1 MGCEFET
8 EGAWYAAGS
17 GGCAERS
24 RTLEWGRGRYEAAF
38 GIIAA
43 MRIPQDNAICCLLR
57 PVLTSH
63 HFTISPLLAA
73 AAGAAASSRFLER
86 LLRKLETSEEPSEIT

>member
-1 MGCEFET
+1 LGCEFET

-57 PVLTSH
+57 PVLT
-63 HFTISPLLAA
+63 FTISPLLAA